1 MSNAVDMNRVT
12 QVEVRRRSRRCW
24 WLAPALLGMIA
35 GCSNQSV
42 EQAVIGG
49 GTKQVA
55 VSYPLDGF
63 LPRPELL
70 YPGTSGQP
78 GLVWFAPGF
87 NAGSYTSIL
96 LDPVTI
102 VTSSSSALAAA
113 SAKQRVTLAN
123 LYYSDLY
130 SSLRTQC
137 NLVARPG
144 PRTLRLR
151 FALSDAETSNGTLK
165 TLATYA
171 PYVNVA
177 YKAGSVAFNSGAGY
191 FSGSATSEAY
201 ATDSKTSALLWQ
213 GVDKRAGSIALVQN
227 TTNSWNDVNNAMKA
241 WSQQVVTRLQA
252 LGACRN

>member
-1 MSNAVDMNRVT
+1 MTNAADT
-12 QVEVRRRSRRCW
+12 TYGAQVEGRMGSRRFW
-24 WLAPALLGMIA
+24 WLAPVLLCAIV
-35 GCSNQSV
+35 GCSSQSAQ
-42 EQAVIGG
+42 EAVVGG

-55 VSYPLDGF
+55 TNYPLDGF
-63 LPRPELL
+63 LPHPEQL
-70 YPGTSGQP
+70 YPGASGQP

-87 NAGSYTSIL
+87 NAGSYSSIL

-102 VTSSSSALAAA
+102 VTGSSSALTAA
-113 SAKQRVTLAN
+113 SQKQRETLAN

-130 SSLRTQC
+130 NSMRPHC
-137 NLVARPG
+137 NLVSRPG
-144 PRTLRLR
+144 PGTLRLR

-165 TLATYA
+165 TLATYT
-171 PYVNVA
+171 PYVMVA
-177 YKAGSVAFNSGAGY
+177 YKAGAVAFNNGAGY

-201 ATDSKTSALLWQ
+201 ATDSRTGALLWQ
-213 GVDKRAGSIALVQN
+213 GVDKRSGTVALVQN